1 MATAEEVIEALGLAP
16 LPREGG
22 WYRETWRGGDNRFVE
37 PTAFPPRSAGTAIYY
52 LLKAGEHS
60 RLHRLA
66 STELYF
72 HHAGSPLGMLI
83 LDDRSYPS
91 GRQITLGPDFGRG
104 QLPQLVVPAGAVH
117 GSRPLGAAGWTL
129 VSTVMVPGFDTSDY
143 SEPEIKAL
151 ILRYPNHKL
160 EIEELA

>member
-22 WYRETWRGGDNRFVE
+22 WYLETWRGGHNRFIE
-37 PTAFPPRSAGTAIYY
+37 PTVFSSRSAGTAIYY

-66 STELYF
+66 STEIYF

-83 LDDRSYPS
+83 LDDLSYPS
-91 GRQITLGPDFGRG
+91 GRQVTLGPDIGRG
-104 QLPQLVVPAGAVH
+104 QIPQLVIPAGAVH
-117 GSRPLGAAGWTL
+117 GSRPMGAAGWTL
-129 VSTVMVPGFDTSDY
+129 VSTVMVPGFDSSDY
-143 SEPEIKAL
+143 SEPEINAL
-151 ILRYPNHKL
+151 ILRYPRHKQ